1 MGELWNDFTEKFGNF
16 AGKWTGY
23 AAVGS
28 FLLYLLG
35 YLTLRFQ
42 LSTYGV
48 ATNLDLFDEKYLF
61 AGCRFLVYLV
71 SSVPNVLIIV
81 LLVALIGYLPY
92 KLVPLSFRERLKTSV
107 AAWCM
112 VPARLPLVG
121 VIISV
126 MMIQFVLRRCFS
138 LGNLLLREELPNT
151 WITSLLLANDGK
163 QSLFFSGL
171 VAGVLLS
178 AWLWLISLENRAR
191 GVSRILTGLL
201 GFLVAVQF
209 LLLPVN
215 YGVLIAS
222 QQLPR
227 ISGLAEEQVETG
239 QRNWLV
245 WDNKEA
251 VTYFSLD
258 SANRREIVTVPRKD
272 TRIGIVGYDD
282 IFCVLFSENHSGS
295 RPCQPGGA
303 P

>member
-1 MGELWNDFTEKFGNF
+1 
-16 AGKWTGY
+16 
-23 AAVGS
+23 
-28 FLLYLLG
+28 
-35 YLTLRFQ
+35 
-42 LSTYGV
+42 
-48 ATNLDLFDEKYLF
+48 
-61 AGCRFLVYLV
+61 
-71 SSVPNVLIIV
+71 
-81 LLVALIGYLPY
+81 
-92 KLVPLSFRERLKTSV
+92 
-107 AAWCM
+107 
-112 VPARLPLVG
+112 
-121 VIISV
+121 
-126 MMIQFVLRRCFS
+126 MIQFVLRRCFS

-295 RPCQPGGA
+295 RPRQPGGA